1 LDKTATH
8 EWWWAHDDICATGA
22 PIDAAIIITGQTQK
36 EDERRRKLQ
45 PASIHSLSIPRGNGA
60 IRDFIQSKEK
70 GFRTT
75 TPTHLLLPPHLHKF
89 RAHKLKLSFFSWLSP
104 NSPISHHS
112 QNSSA
117 LIEGNRERER
127 EREITHECVK
137 FSYLYLP
144 S

>member
-8 EWWWAHDDICATGA
+8 EWWWAHDDICATDA
-22 PIDAAIIITGQTQK
+22 PIDAAITGQTQK
-36 EDERRRKLQ
+36 QDETRRRRRKLQ
-45 PASIHSLSIPRGNGA
+45 PASIHGLSIPRGNGA
-60 IRDFIQSKEK
+60 IRDFIQLKEK

-89 RAHKLKLSFFSWLSP
+89 RAHKLKLSFLSWLSP

-117 LIEGNRERER
+117 LIEGN
-127 EREITHECVK
+127 I
-137 FSYLYLP
+137 YIYIYI
-144 S
+144 